1 MSESTIHDYAKAK
14 GFHRQTLERW
24 LSWEAADR
32 DALEQITVS
41 LKIGENHLRDM
52 MDWLEEISLRDRV
65 KIIEV
70 LASQAILAV
79 KTDPRLGRADR
90 FKRIK
95 EQLRRLRFPR
105 LAGIE
110 DEIRQKI
117 QALKLPGEIR
127 LSVPA
132 GLEGGRLQVEFTAAS
147 LAELQ
152 SFTEALRVAA
162 ASNFATDIFKLLSGR
177 PAAEDHGQN

>member
-1 MSESTIHDYAKAK
+1 MSENGIHEYVKAK

-24 LSWEAADR
+24 LDWKPADR
-32 DALEQITVS
+32 DALEEIAVS

-65 KIIEV
+65 SISEI
-70 LASQAILAV
+70 LAGQAIFAV

-90 FKRIK
+90 LKRVK

-110 DEIRQKI
+110 DTIRQKI
-117 QALKLPGEIR
+117 RALKLPAGIR

-132 GLEGGRLQVEFTAAS
+132 GLEGGRLQVEFSAAS
-147 LAELQ
+147 VTELQ
-152 SFTEALRVAA
+152 SFIDQLRAA
-162 ASNFATDIFKLLSGR
+162 AAGDIAAEIFALLSGQ
-177 PAAEDHGQN
+177 PAVVDRG

>member
-1 MSESTIHDYAKAK
+1 MSESAIHDYAKAK

-24 LSWEAADR
+24 LSWKAADR
-32 DALEQITVS
+32 DALEEIVVS

-52 MDWLEEISLRDRV
+52 MEWLEEISLRDRV
-65 KIIEV
+65 SISEI
-70 LASQAILAV
+70 LASRALVAV

-90 FKRIK
+90 LKRIK
-95 EQLRRLRFPR
+95 EQLRRLRYPR

-110 DEIRQKI
+110 DAIRQKI
-117 QALKLPGEIR
+117 QALKLPAEIR

-132 GLEGGRLQVEFTAAS
+132 GLEGGRLQVEFSATS

-152 SFTEALRVAA
+152 SFTDRLSAAA
-162 ASNFATDIFKLLSGR
+162 ASNFATDIFALMSGR
-177 PAAEDHGQN
+177 PAVEDLG

>member
-1 MSESTIHDYAKAK
+1 MSESAIHDYAKAK

-24 LSWEAADR
+24 LGWKPADR
-32 DALEQITVS
+32 DALEAIVVS

-52 MDWLEEISLRDRV
+52 MEWLEEISLRDRV
-65 KIIEV
+65 SISEI
-70 LASQAILAV
+70 LASRALFAV

-90 FKRIK
+90 LKRIK
-95 EQLRRLRFPR
+95 EQLRRLRYPR

-110 DEIRQKI
+110 DAIRQKI
-117 QALKLPGEIR
+117 QALKLPAEIR

-132 GLEGGRLQVEFTAAS
+132 GLEGGRLQVEFSAAS

-152 SFTEALRVAA
+152 SFTDQLSAAA
-162 ASNFATDIFKLLSGR
+162 ASNFATDIFALMSGR
-177 PAAEDHGQN
+177 PAVEDRG